1 MRNHVC
7 IAYSWLEIRNK
18 RFCQYNTFEGRQK
31 TPQTER
37 GNVSKNIRTHLASG
51 WIIHVAIHTQPTMA
65 MTRTL
70 KCCYVKLCLD
80 FSSSVEDLEMVRT
93 DTITY
98 IHTYYTYLF
107 VRPTCRWVNRKES
120 DQNNNRPRKTFLHA
134 IHVRMKRFNML

>member
-37 GNVSKNIRTHLASG
+37 ANVSKNIRTHLASG

-70 KCCYVKLCLD
+70 KCCYVKKCLD

-98 IHTYYTYLF
+98 IHTIHIYLS
-107 VRPTCRWVNRKES
+107 VQRAGE
-120 DQNNNRPRKTFLHA
+120 
-134 IHVRMKRFNML
+134 